1 MATRRDPEKFGVDTD
16 VHLASPGKGDNIV
29 HETESS
35 PGRSLFNGTI
45 KLTTTK
51 GRKQKVVLIPQPTVD
66 PRDPLNIAKW
76 QKLLMLGLI
85 TFYSITGLCAINS
98 LGALLVFFIPDY
110 TVEGISMQR
119 ISGLITYPSLLVGL
133 GNIVSMPLVL
143 SIGRRPVYLASNLV
157 LLIALILCAT
167 SKSFEW
173 HFAARCIVAFAAAQS
188 EATVP
193 LIIQDIFFLHQ
204 RARAYQVWSS
214 SQTLIQS
221 ALVMGSSYMTRDVGW
236 RSWYGLLAAMAGAS
250 LILGFVFVPET
261 YYDRPAEA
269 WGAKDSLPSTR
280 EDLLDAENNNANLTT
295 KKITEETRRSVDL
308 ANYPPRT
315 LSSDLRVFVMKPD
328 WSCVLRTLKQAVQ
341 LLAFPHVAW
350 IALMNGVIIG
360 FDISII
366 ITYGP
371 ILVAPPYNWPE
382 TSVSLTQV
390 GQFPVAFIAIPLL
403 GWFADRSVVWMA
415 RRNGGVH
422 EPEFR
427 LLTLVFPLVLCMVL
441 LIVYGLGAQ
450 NPFKYHWLAI
460 VFPQDVI
467 LLVLFACNTV
477 GLTYLLDAHP
487 QRAGPICVVICV
499 CRGLISFGVS
509 RNTVT
514 YVDNVGFLNLFGI
527 YTGIVGVFAVMGVA
541 VFVWG
546 KKLRIF
552 CARWAN

>member
-1 MATRRDPEKFGVDTD
+1 MATPQDPEKFATGMHPTSS
-16 VHLASPGKGDNIV
+16 AKGDTIV
-29 HETESS
+29 HETESPS
-35 PGRSLFNGTI
+35 EGRLFNGTI
-45 KLTTTK
+45 KLTTSK
-51 GRKQKVVLIPQPTVD
+51 DRKEEVVLIPQPSAD

-98 LGALLVFFIPDY
+98 LGSLLVFFIPEYQAED
-110 TVEGISMQR
+110 ISMQR

-133 GNIVSMPLVL
+133 GNILSMPLVL

-157 LLIALILCAT
+157 LLIGLILCAT

-204 RARAYQVWSS
+204 RARAYQVWASA
-214 SQTLIQS
+214 QTLIQS

-250 LILGFVFVPET
+250 LLLGIVFVPET

-269 WGAKDSLPSTR
+269 WGVKDSVSNTSSRADLQETTTTEISTQ
-280 EDLLDAENNNANLTT
+280 
-295 KKITEETRRSVDL
+295 KQTETSRHSLDL
-308 ANYPPRT
+308 ASYPPRT
-315 LSSDLRVFVMKPD
+315 LSSDLRVFVMTPD
-328 WSCVLRTLKQAVQ
+328 YSCILRTLKQAVQ

-382 TSVSLTQV
+382 TSVSLTQI
-390 GQFPVAFIAIPLL
+390 GQFPVAFLAIPLL
-403 GWFADRSVVWMA
+403 GWFSDRSVIWMA
-415 RRNGGVH
+415 RRNKGVH

-427 LLTLVFPLVLCMVL
+427 LLTLVFPLILCMIL
-441 LIVYGLGAQ
+441 MIVYGLGAQ
-450 NPFKYHWLAI
+450 NPFKYHWMAI

-514 YVDNVGFLNLFGI
+514 YVDNIGFLNLFGI
-527 YTGIVGVFAVMGVA
+527 YTGMVGVFAVVGVA
-541 VFVWG
+541 VFFWG
-546 KKLRIF
+546 KRLRML

>member
-1 MATRRDPEKFGVDTD
+1 M
-16 VHLASPGKGDNIV
+16 
-29 HETESS
+29 
-35 PGRSLFNGTI
+35 
-45 KLTTTK
+45 
-51 GRKQKVVLIPQPTVD
+51 
-66 PRDPLNIAKW
+66 
-76 QKLLMLGLI
+76 
-85 TFYSITGLCAINS
+85 IN
-98 LGALLVFFIPDY
+98 DD
-110 TVEGISMQR
+110 
-119 ISGLITYPSLLVGL
+119 
-133 GNIVSMPLVL
+133 
-143 SIGRRPVYLASNLV
+143 
-157 LLIALILCAT
+157 
-167 SKSFEW
+167 SK
-173 HFAARCIVAFAAAQS
+173 
-188 EATVP
+188 
-193 LIIQDIFFLHQ
+193 DIFFLHQ

-269 WGAKDSLPSTR
+269 WGAKDSLSSTR
-280 EDLLDAENNNANLTT
+280 EDLLDTETNNANLTT

-328 WSCVLRTLKQAVQ
+328 WSFVLRTLKQAVQ

-450 NPFKYHWLAI
+450 NTFKYHWLAI

-514 YVDNVGFLNLFGI
+514 YVGNVGFLNLFGI

-546 KKLRIF
+546 KKLRMF